1 VPRFKSGSSNRHNLL
16 PACRNCNSNKAST
29 QVQTWFE
36 QQEFFTQVKMDR
48 IKAWMSQEAIDLFV
62 HQVEHLRLAV

>member
-1 VPRFKSGSSNRHNLL
+1 VVPVIDTTLL

-48 IKAWMSQEAIDLFV
+48 IKAWMSQEALDLFV

>member
-1 VPRFKSGSSNRHNLL
+1 VVPAIATTFCQPVGVVIATKHQH
-16 PACRNCNSNKAST
+16 